1 MKKINRQQIQGP
13 EQQCTC
19 LIEDAVQG
27 TDQNGYK
34 ISIRYAN
41 WVDRKF
47 RTCISQI
54 MVKKKDK
61 FFWGGGGLGGS
72 TCLWTGYKSE
82 DYGFLTKLLRH
93 ESNLKFWREIS
104 VDIIDLILKASAQ
117 HLISFI
123 LYHHERN

>member
-27 TDQNGYK
+27 TDQNRYK

-47 RTCISQI
+47 RTCISQNHG
-54 MVKKKDK
+54 KKKIR
-61 FFWGGGGLGGS
+61 FFLGGS
-72 TCLWTGYKSE
+72 TCLQTGYKSE
-82 DYGFLTKLLRH
+82 DYGFLTKLLRP
-93 ESNLKFWREIS
+93 ESNLKFRREIS